1 MAKYSCP
8 KCGKGSDLPDFC
20 CGIPMATKGSYAC
33 KTCGNSS
40 SSKKMCCGQEMT
52 QV

>member
-1 MAKYSCP
+1 
-8 KCGKGSDLPDFC
+8 
-20 CGIPMATKGSYAC
+20 MATKGSYAC